1 VQTTLEL
8 FLLLEEILQ
17 RRVEL
22 LNLPMAKAENA
33 ALHCKIQALEEKAAK
48 NSHNS
53 SKPPSSDGLS
63 CACWLLYTVANHQRR
78 PS

>member
-33 ALHCKIQALEEKAAK
+33 ASHCKIQALEEKAAK
-48 NSHNS
+48 N
-53 SKPPSSDGLS
+53 LQQ
-63 CACWLLYTVANHQRR
+63 AAVL
-78 PS
+78 